1 MSMGNN
7 KALKR
12 TLMDVRKMRRDVK
25 MRKETDP
32 EVVSQTLET
41 ILKEAVALS
50 STDDGAMSKAALKE
64 LSQVRRALVAQQVDA
79 GANTTKFIGAYS
91 AVLDNAESVT
101 QEVSNQSKEQRDE
114 VMSSFQDSLP
124 SSETI
129 ISSIMTAN
137 PIFGYGLKMT
147 RDLVS
152 GAKKHQK
159 NARERS
165 KKENEMRL
173 ERLKEQER
181 LIDEQFSTNDMQ
193 KENAEAQQKEHK
205 GRRKG
210 IYADALEGIRD
221 EIKVLTEYLN
231 GQTDSLEQVSRET
244 SESSESLE
252 RITENDQKMIEL
264 EREKTEGAGLRRQEK
279 SFEREKT
286 EGAGLRR
293 QEKSFESGGD
303 SGLDIDG
310 VPKAEVD
317 TEASDFG
324 LAGLLGGLSGGIAG
338 IAATLLTP
346 FKSMFTFLK
355 SGGKLLM
362 KFGKFGLVFA
372 ALKGIYDFIDG
383 VFNASEILGREDVD
397 WKDRVKVGIG
407 NVLSGLLE
415 PINWITE
422 KIFGVDLIGGKS
434 RDEMTRKYFDFFDN
448 FTENVFG
455 MAKWIFNIITDKIS
469 EIAESLTGFIKDLTP
484 DWVKDLVSDKEL
496 TPEEKQAEEA
506 RDDLTR
512 LRQGGTVS
520 KPEMKPEKEQPKPI
534 SSEAAARA
542 ADAMDKNSAES
553 VQGGG
558 NGGGNLNTF
567 APVSSNKYMNS
578 HQYVGNSSS
587 ENREPTARRFSQMNS
602 FFSYGN

>member
-50 STDDGAMSKAALKE
+50 STDDGAMSKSALKE

-279 SFEREKT
+279 SFE
-286 EGAGLRR
+286 
-293 QEKSFESGGD
+293 SDGD